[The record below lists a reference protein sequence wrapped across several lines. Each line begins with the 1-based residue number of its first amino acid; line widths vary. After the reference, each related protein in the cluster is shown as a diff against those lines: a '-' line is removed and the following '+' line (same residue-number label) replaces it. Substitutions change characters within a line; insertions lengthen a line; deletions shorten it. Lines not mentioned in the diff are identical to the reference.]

1 MGQPKTGYP
10 IFYNVI
16 KGGMV
21 MLNFCK
27 PTWPKYIS
35 KLSFIKFILK
45 SKELSKKQKIMMI
58 LFVLRME
65 KSAKWRT
72 W

>member
-1 MGQPKTGYP
+1 
-10 IFYNVI
+10 
-16 KGGMV
+16 

-45 SKELSKKQKIMMI
+45 SKELSKNQKVMMI

-65 KSAKWRT
+65 KSPKWRKL
-72 W
+72 

>member
-1 MGQPKTGYP
+1 MFNIG
-10 IFYNVI
+10 
-16 KGGMV
+16 
-21 MLNFCK
+21 K

-35 KLSFIKFILK
+35 KLRFIKFILK
-45 SKELSKKQKIMMI
+45 SKELSRKQKVMMI
-58 LFVLRME
+58 LFVLCME

>member
-1 MGQPKTGYP
+1 
-10 IFYNVI
+10 
-16 KGGMV
+16 

-27 PTWPKYIS
+27 PTWHKYIS

-45 SKELSKKQKIMMI
+45 SKELSRKQKVIMI

-65 KSAKWRT
+65 KSPMWRK
-72 W
+72 

>member
-1 MGQPKTGYP
+1 
-10 IFYNVI
+10 
-16 KGGMV
+16 
-21 MLNFCK
+21 MLNFRK

-45 SKELSKKQKIMMI
+45 SKELSRKQKVIMI

-65 KSAKWRT
+65 KISNVEEVIVCCT
-72 W
+72 H

>member
-1 MGQPKTGYP
+1 
-10 IFYNVI
+10 
-16 KGGMV
+16 

-45 SKELSKKQKIMMI
+45 SKELSRKQKVIMI

-65 KSAKWRT
+65 KSPKWRK